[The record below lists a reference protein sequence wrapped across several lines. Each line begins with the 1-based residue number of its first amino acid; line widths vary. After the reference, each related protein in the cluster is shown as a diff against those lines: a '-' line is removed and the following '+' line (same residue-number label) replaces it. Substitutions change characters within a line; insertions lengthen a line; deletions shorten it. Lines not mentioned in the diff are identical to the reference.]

1 MHASIIRLIL
11 LSALIP
17 AFCPARTHAAEPAL
31 PAPTHFPAEDQHFA
45 IQARNLQLRNWSFD
59 DIFAALCR
67 AALTNTAAK
76 PNANIQDEA
85 RSIWGGLWLWTCK
98 DAEPLPLFHA
108 GGLPTFHPKPDG
120 SVEHGYDIVTLQKHY
135 AQHFIAGGMFEAYF
149 DSGRWA
155 GVRKE
160 RLNSVTGDYFDF
172 NKVAVTSMGARWVDI
187 AVQGDAARTK
197 RWLELWANGQMSLS
211 KSMPKLHWRTLAPF
225 VDANPDE
232 IKAVEDEVDRQLTF
246 PSAAPPAPSATNS
259 PPAKS
264 H

>member
-1 MHASIIRLIL
+1 MRVSKTFIYVAFTSGL
-11 LSALIP
+11 LAWLPLPI
-17 AFCPARTHAAEPAL
+17 ATHAAEPPIA
-31 PAPTHFPAEDQHFA
+31 APTHFHPADQRFA
-45 IQARNLQLRNWSFD
+45 TQARNLALRNGSFD

-67 AALTNTAAK
+67 TALTNAA
-76 PNANIQDEA
+76 ANPKLNLQDEA

-98 DAEPLPLFHA
+98 DTEPLPLFHA
-108 GGLPTFHPKPDG
+108 GGLPTLHPQPDG
-120 SVEHGYDIVTLQKHY
+120 SVEHGYDVITLEKHY

-187 AVQGDAARTK
+187 AVQGNAAHTR
-197 RWLELWANGQMSLS
+197 RWLELWASRQYTLS
-211 KSMPKLHWRTLAPF
+211 KSMPKLHWRTLPPF
-225 VDANPDE
+225 VDAKPDE
-232 IKAVEDEVDRQLTF
+232 IKAVEDEVDAAITF
-246 PSAAPPAPSATNS
+246 PADTPTNS
-259 PPAKS
+259 PAKP